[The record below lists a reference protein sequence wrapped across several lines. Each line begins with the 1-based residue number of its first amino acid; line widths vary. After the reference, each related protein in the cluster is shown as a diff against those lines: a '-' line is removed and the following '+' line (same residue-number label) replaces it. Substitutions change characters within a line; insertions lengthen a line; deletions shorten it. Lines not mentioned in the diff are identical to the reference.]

1 MESSDFRERYLPLIR
16 QYALPL
22 LLGFIGLMFLV
33 YGMIG
38 YFGQKKD
45 KPDILFEA
53 ASDAAGAASGSVK
66 SDAGLSLAGQSKQQ
80 RLIFVDIE
88 GAVEKPGVY
97 KLASDSRMQD
107 ALIAAGGLGRG
118 ADRELVAKN
127 LNLAAKLIDGMK
139 VYVPFQGEKTVITD
153 ARVMAGEQVVVN
165 INSAS
170 VQELDGLPGVGKTTA
185 DKIISNR
192 PYEKIEA
199 LVEKRIVGQK
209 VFEQIKDKIV
219 AQ

>member
-1 MESSDFRERYLPLIR
+1 MEGESLLKKYFPYLRTYFIPLI
-16 QYALPL
+16 
-22 LLGFIGLMFLV
+22 LGSLGLMFLV

-38 YFGQKKD
+38 YFLPKKD

-53 ASDAAGAASGSVK
+53 ASDSVEPDAGMGSV
-66 SDAGLSLAGQSKQQ
+66 AVQSKQQ
-80 RLIFVDIE
+80 KLIVVDVE

-127 LNLAAKLIDGMK
+127 LNLAAKLVDGMK

-153 ARVMAGEQVVVN
+153 ARVMAGEQAVIN

-170 VQELDGLPGVGKTTA
+170 VQDLDGLPGIGKTTA

-199 LVEKRIVGQK
+199 LVEKKIVGQK

>member
-1 MESSDFRERYLPLIR
+1 MENNELQNKYFPLIK
-16 QYALPL
+16 QYFIPL
-22 LLGFIGLMFLV
+22 VLGVLGLIFLG
-33 YGMIG
+33 YGLIG
-38 YFGQKKD
+38 YIGQKKD

-53 ASDAAGAASGSVK
+53 ASDSVK
-66 SDAGLSLAGQSKQQ
+66 IDMSLSPAGQNKQQ
-80 RLIFVDIE
+80 KLIVVDIE
-88 GAVEKPGVY
+88 GAVEKSGVY

-118 ADRELVAKN
+118 ADREIVAKS
-127 LNLAAKLIDGMK
+127 LNLASKLTDGMK
-139 VYVPFQGEKTVITD
+139 IYVPFQGDKTVITN
-153 ARVMAGEQVVVN
+153 ASVMAAEQVVIN
-165 INSAS
+165 INLAS
-170 VQELDGLPGVGKTTA
+170 SQELDGLPGIGKTTA

-199 LVEKRIVGQK
+199 LVEKKIVGQK

>member
-1 MESSDFRERYLPLIR
+1 MEGESLFRKYSPYLRQYLIPLI
-16 QYALPL
+16 
-22 LLGFIGLMFLV
+22 LGVLGLMFLG

-38 YFGQKKD
+38 YLGQKKD

-53 ASDAAGAASGSVK
+53 ASNSANPDIS
-66 SDAGLSLAGQSKQQ
+66 LSPVVQNKQQ
-80 RLIFVDIE
+80 KLIVVDIE

-97 KLASDSRMQD
+97 KIASDSRMQD

-118 ADRELVAKN
+118 ADREIVAKS
-127 LNLAAKLIDGMK
+127 LNLAAKLTDGMK
-139 VYVPFQGEKTVITD
+139 VYVPFQGDKTVITD
-153 ARVMAGEQVVVN
+153 SSVLGGGQTAVN

-170 VQELDGLPGVGKTTA
+170 SQELDGLPGIGKTTA

-199 LVEKRIVGQK
+199 LVEKKVVGQK
-209 VFEQIKDKIV
+209 VFVQIKDKIV

>member
-1 MESSDFRERYLPLIR
+1 MEASDFREQYLPLLQR
-16 QYALPL
+16 YMLPL
-22 LLGFIGLMFLV
+22 LLGFAGLMFLV

-53 ASDAAGAASGSVK
+53 ASTSTVADTDAAGAAGDSVK
-66 SDAGLSLAGQSKQQ
+66 NKQQ
-80 RLIFVDIE
+80 RLIVVDVE

-97 KLASDSRMQD
+97 KVAADSRMQD

-118 ADRELVAKN
+118 ADRELVAKS
-127 LNLAAKLIDGMK
+127 LNLAAKLTDGMK
-139 VYVPFQGEKTVITD
+139 VYVPFQGDKTVITD
-153 ARVMAGEQVVVN
+153 VRVMAGEQAAIN

-170 VQELDGLPGVGKTTA
+170 SQELDGLPGIGEITA
-185 DKIISNR
+185 DKIVSNR

-199 LVEKRIVGQK
+199 LVEKKIVGQK
-209 VFEQIKDKIV
+209 VFDQIKEKIV

>member
-1 MESSDFRERYLPLIR
+1 MEGEGLFKKYSPFLRMYFIPLI
-16 QYALPL
+16 
-22 LLGFIGLMFLV
+22 LGFIGLMFLV
-33 YGMIG
+33 YGLIG

-53 ASDAAGAASGSVK
+53 ASDFAE
-66 SDAGLSLAGQSKQQ
+66 SDAGLGSAAGQNKQQ
-80 RLIFVDIE
+80 KLIVVDVE

-127 LNLAAKLIDGMK
+127 LNLAAKLADGMK

-153 ARVMAGEQVVVN
+153 SRVMAGEQTAVN

-170 VQELDGLPGVGKTTA
+170 VQELDGLPGIGKTTA

-192 PYEKIEA
+192 PYEKIEV
-199 LVEKRIVGQK
+199 LVEKKIVGQK

>member
-1 MESSDFRERYLPLIR
+1 MEGEGLLKKYSPYLRMYFIPLI
-16 QYALPL
+16 
-22 LLGFIGLMFLV
+22 LGFIGLMFLA

-38 YFGQKKD
+38 YFVPKKD

-53 ASDAAGAASGSVK
+53 ASDSFVPSI
-66 SDAGLSLAGQSKQQ
+66 SLSSTGQNKQQ
-80 RLIFVDIE
+80 KLIVVDVE

-118 ADRELVAKN
+118 ADRELVAKS
-127 LNLAAKLIDGMK
+127 LNLAAKLADGMK
-139 VYVPFQGEKTVITD
+139 VYVPLEGEKPPQSPLSGGGD
-153 ARVMAGEQVVVN
+153 MGGLVN

-170 VQELDGLPGVGKTTA
+170 ASELDTLPGIGKATA

-192 PYEKIEA
+192 LYEKIEA
-199 LVEKRIVGQK
+199 LVEKKIVGQK